1 MSQSTLQGD
10 YYINGNLATKTF
22 TPPSGSIE
30 NSHIEAAA
38 GIDASKLEHRFRV
51 GHAQA
56 HGSAA
61 AAERRVIHVV
71 RGATATI
78 NSMRAG
84 VVVIAVGDSTVSVNL
99 YKNGSS
105 ILTGGT
111 PITLS
116 SADAAFALDSPG
128 GFTSTALVQGDVLEV
143 VQTVSAGTG
152 TLPQGV
158 FSVVELD
165 EDAA

>member
-1 MSQSTLQGD
+1 MSVNT
-10 YYINGNLATKTF
+10 INGDVWVNGNFASKTATL
-22 TPPSGSIE
+22 PAGCIE
-30 NSHIEAAA
+30 NSHIEDNA
-38 GIDASKLEHRFRV
+38 GIDSTKLEHKYHR
-51 GHAQA
+51 GHAQV

-61 AAERRVIHVV
+61 TAERRVIHVV
-71 RGATATI
+71 RGATARI

-84 VVVIAVGDSTVSVNL
+84 VVVAAVGDSTVSVNL

-111 PITLS
+111 PITLDS
-116 SADAAFALDSPG
+116 GDAAFALVAPG
-128 GFTSTALVQGDVLEV
+128 GFTSNALVQGDVLEI

-158 FSVVELD
+158 FSVLDID
-165 EDAA
+165 EDAQ

>member
-1 MSQSTLQGD
+1 MALQTIPND
-10 YYINGNLATKTF
+10 MYVDGNLSSKTF
-22 TPPSGSIE
+22 NPASGSIT
-30 NSHIEAAA
+30 NASVQALA
-38 GIDASKLEHRFRV
+38 GIAASKLQHRYRP
-51 GHAQA
+51 GHAQV

-61 AAERRVIHVV
+61 TAERRVIHVV

-84 VVVIAVGDSTVSVNL
+84 VVVAAIGDSTASVNL

-105 ILTGGT
+105 ILSGGT

-116 SADAAFALDSPG
+116 SADTAYALDSPG
-128 GFTSTALVQGDVLEV
+128 GFTSTSLVVGDVLEI
-143 VQTVSAGTG
+143 VQTISAGTG

-158 FSVVELD
+158 FSTLDID
-165 EDAA
+165 EDSV

>member
-1 MSQSTLQGD
+1 MSVNTIND
-10 YYINGNLATKTF
+10 NTYINGNLACKTF
-22 TPPSGSIE
+22 TPPSSCIRNSSIE
-30 NSHIEAAA
+30 ASA
-38 GIDASKLEHRFRV
+38 GISASKLQHRFHK
-51 GHAQA
+51 GHAQV

-61 AAERRVIHVV
+61 TAERRVIHVV

-84 VVVIAVGDSTVSVNL
+84 VVAAAVGDSTASVNL

-105 ILTGGT
+105 ILAGGT

-116 SADAAFALDSPG
+116 SADADFALDSPG
-128 GFTSTALVQGDVLEV
+128 GFTSTALVQGDILEI
-143 VQTVSAGTG
+143 VQTISAGSG

-158 FSVVELD
+158 HSVVEID

>member
-1 MSQSTLQGD
+1 MSQNMINADT
-10 YYINGNLATKTF
+10 YINGNLASKTF
-22 TPPSGSIE
+22 TPPAGSIT
-30 NSHIEAAA
+30 NAAVAA
-38 GIDASKLEHRFRV
+38 GAGIAASKLQHRFRP
-51 GHAQA
+51 GHSQV
-56 HGSAA
+56 HGSNAS
-61 AAERRVIHVV
+61 AERRVIHVV

-84 VVVIAVGDSTVSVNL
+84 CSVAATGDSTVSINL

-116 SADAAFALDSPG
+116 IADAAYALDAPG
-128 GFTSTALVQGDVLEV
+128 GFTSTALVQGDVLEIV
-143 VQTVSAGTG
+143 ETVSAGTG